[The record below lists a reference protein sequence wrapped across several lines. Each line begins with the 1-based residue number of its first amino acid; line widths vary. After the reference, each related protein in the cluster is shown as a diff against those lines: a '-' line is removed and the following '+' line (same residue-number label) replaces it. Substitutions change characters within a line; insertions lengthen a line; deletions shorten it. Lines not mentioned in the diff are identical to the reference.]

1 MEFVTLKKSE
11 ARHHPSF
18 LKAIFYNKKWL
29 SISFCRCNRN
39 RYIFV
44 KLYSALHES
53 MSFSGFHFVLLDK
66 YEN

>member
-18 LKAIFYNKKWL
+18 FKTTFYNKKWF
-29 SISFCRCNRN
+29 SISFCRCSRN

-44 KLYSALHES
+44 KLYSVLHES
-53 MSFSGFHFVLLDK
+53 RSFSGFDFVLLDK